1 MMALNKK
8 LWEFRAD
15 QRSPQDKKNK
25 LLGLQLAGWGISVCI
40 DKFKESWRI
49 LRLQAEQGVGMGRAG
64 NHGEPRDTDIWA

>member
-8 LWEFRAD
+8 LREFRAD
-15 QRSPQDKKNK
+15 QRSLQDKKNK
-25 LLGLQLAGWGISVCI
+25 LLGLQLADWGISVYK

-49 LRLQAEQGVGMGRAG
+49 LRLQAEQGVGMGREG

>member
-40 DKFKESWRI
+40 DKFKEFWRI